1 MAMAPLRYASL
12 ALTATALSIA
22 RLAPRGPRPL
32 KTSDFDFDAYK
43 ENPSGGQGD
52 DELPGALDMRGGG
65 GIADLGDVDMG
76 MGEMD
81 IQQLMAQ
88 LGSPGG
94 GGDAATGS
102 PFDAYG
108 GGETKNQP
116 LEGGGDTYVWQQTTE
131 TLTVAAPVPDGT
143 RAKDVIVEYPTRRS
157 VKAAL
162 KGGAGENVL
171 FEGELR
177 GAVIVDDSFWSLDEQ
192 DETLCLVLD
201 VQKLSGSRELWPGF
215 LTREGDSDYATI
227 TDTVFFDVALDGGD
241 PQRVEIG
248 LFGDDAP
255 KTAANFKGL
264 CEGFDD
270 EDGEFR
276 SYAGSPFH
284 RVIPGFMCQ
293 GGDVTNGDGTGGASI
308 YGGTFD
314 DEAFPFAHAYS
325 GLVAMANSGPNTNK
339 SQFYVTLADCTWL
352 DGKHVVFGRVT
363 KGMTETVRSIEKL
376 GSNSGDLSGE
386 CTIVRC
392 GVVGAE

>member
-1 MAMAPLRYASL
+1 ME
-12 ALTATALSIA
+12 AT
-22 RLAPRGPRPL
+22 R
-32 KTSDFDFDAYK
+32 
-43 ENPSGGQGD
+43 
-52 DELPGALDMRGGG
+52 
-65 GIADLGDVDMG
+65 
-76 MGEMD
+76 
-81 IQQLMAQ
+81 
-88 LGSPGG
+88 
-94 GGDAATGS
+94 GDAA
-102 PFDAYG
+102 
-108 GGETKNQP
+108 
-116 LEGGGDTYVWQQTTE
+116 
-131 TLTVAAPVPDGT
+131 AAT
-143 RAKDVIVEYPTRRS
+143 WRFHESRRTRRRYS
-157 VKAAL
+157 VETTRGDAADATWIFYGDSSRRRRGYDVESPVCGDAAVFDRRARRL
-162 KGGAGENVL
+162 A
-171 FEGELR
+171 GELR

-201 VQKLSGSRELWPGF
+201 VQKSSGSRELWPGF

-339 SQFYVTLADCTWL
+339 SQFYITLADCTWL